1 MTRSKEKVLYK
12 CEFEQ
17 EFIIIQMEISLK
29 GSGGWMQGME
39 KVKQYKSI
47 GMFIFAD
54 GEAKEI
60 EYSYGKRL

>member
-1 MTRSKEKVLYK
+1 
-12 CEFEQ
+12 
-17 EFIIIQMEISLK
+17 MEISLK